1 MVFQMVYDLM
11 DFSSILAQL
20 GISIYSKKQD
30 SLVWVFTILCG
41 NATQMEAT
49 FPAIIKKELS
59 QQKMLKS
66 PTHYCSLVSKFV
78 MKADQTTY

>member
-30 SLVWVFTILCG
+30 SLVWGFTILCG

-66 PTHYCSLVSKFV
+66 PTHYYSLVSKFV